1 LLEHHKRIQLADGK
15 VDGRPGKMLYLKTIG
30 VGLLGYYVS
39 SFLDFLGLKFISAGL
54 ERIVLF
60 SYPTMVLLFASVLYG
75 VAIRKYQWLALL
87 LCYAGIAL
95 FFAADM
101 QQGSQ
106 TNVLTGGLL
115 ILGCALTYAFYV
127 LWSGRLI
134 PAMGSAYFT
143 SIAMM
148 AATIAVLLHYWIH
161 GSTLE
166 VVMHFS
172 SKVYGYLLL
181 MAVFSTVVPA
191 LLISA
196 ALRRLG
202 SGNVAI
208 VSAIG
213 PIAAFCW
220 EVLSWAKL

>member
-1 LLEHHKRIQLADGK
+1 
-15 VDGRPGKMLYLKTIG
+15 MLYLKTIG

-181 MAVFSTVVPA
+181 MAEF
-191 LLISA
+191 
-196 ALRRLG
+196 LRWYLH
-202 SGNVAI
+202 
-208 VSAIG
+208 
-213 PIAAFCW
+213 C
-220 EVLSWAKL
+220 